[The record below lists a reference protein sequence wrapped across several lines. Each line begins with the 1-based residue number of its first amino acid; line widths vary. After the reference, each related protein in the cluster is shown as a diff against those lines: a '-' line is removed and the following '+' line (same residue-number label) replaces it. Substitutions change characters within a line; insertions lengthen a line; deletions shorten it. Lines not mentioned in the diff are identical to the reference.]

1 MDEIMTTEENAM
13 GPPLA
18 SHTPMHPSL
27 EPTMQDQ
34 AGMLLGHVAGYM
46 AHRVIEMGLSSGLVR
61 AIAEAPTS
69 TADQLAEQLELDDF
83 YTSVWCRA
91 GYGAGLLERSGAGF
105 ALAPHLATLLLETES
120 PGYVGAMFPLVL
132 EPEMFD
138 RFADNLASGKRLWW
152 NDTSA
157 AWIDAV
163 SGTGQPFYTR
173 LIPKGLAQVPGLR
186 DRLSSSSRIVEHAC
200 GTGIGLLR
208 LAQAYPQAQ
217 IVGVDGD
224 AHTLELASARVH
236 EAGLTGCVE
245 LFQSPLEDYE
255 SDHPATVLINNISM
269 HECRDID
276 QVTDRV
282 YRALEPG
289 GWFVIS
295 DFPFP
300 DTDEGLRS
308 VPGRIMSG
316 IQFFEAQIDDQL
328 LPRTAYDELL
338 SRHSFVDIG
347 WFGITP
353 VHAVTFG
360 RRAYN

>member
-1 MDEIMTTEENAM
+1 
-13 GPPLA
+13 
-18 SHTPMHPSL
+18 
-27 EPTMQDQ
+27 MQDQ

-61 AIAEAPTS
+61 AIAESPTS
-69 TADQLAEQLELDDF
+69 TADQLANQLDLDGF
-83 YTSVWCRA
+83 YTAVWCRA

-105 ALAPHLATLLLETES
+105 ALAPHLATLLLDTES

-138 RFADNLASGKRLWW
+138 RFAENLASGKRLWW
-152 NDTSA
+152 NETSA
-157 AWIDAV
+157 AWINAV
-163 SGTGQPFYTR
+163 SGTGQSFYTR
-173 LIPKGLAQVPGLR
+173 LIPSGLAQVPGLAE
-186 DRLSSSSRIVEHAC
+186 RLSTSSRIVEHAC
-200 GTGIGLLR
+200 GAGIGLLR

-217 IVGVDGD
+217 IIGVDGD
-224 AHTLELASARVH
+224 AHSLELARARVH
-236 EAGLTGCVE
+236 AAGLAGRVE
-245 LFQSPLEDYE
+245 LIHSPLEEYGQDQ
-255 SDHPATVLINNISM
+255 PATVVINNISM

-282 YRALEPG
+282 YRALGPG

-328 LPRTAYDELL
+328 LPRTAYDDLL
-338 SRHSFVDIG
+338 SRHGFVDIG
-347 WFGITP
+347 WFGLTP
-353 VHAVTFG
+353 VHAITYG
-360 RRAYN
+360 RRPTN